1 MGESSSRPAW
11 IETVA
16 AEDAD
21 ADLAALYDRARD
33 PDSGQLDHILQV
45 HSLHPRGLAAHL
57 ELYEAVMHPTPGLRG
72 AEREMIAVV
81 VSQLNE
87 CHY

>member
-1 MGESSSRPAW
+1 MSEPAW

-16 AEDAD
+16 DDAASD
-21 ADLAALYDRARD
+21 ELKTLYDRVRD
-33 PDSGQLDHILQV
+33 PASGELDHILQV
-45 HSLHPRGLAAHL
+45 HSLHPAGLKAHFGLYQAAMRG
-57 ELYEAVMHPTPGLRG
+57 TPGLRG

>member
-1 MGESSSRPAW
+1 MGEPTRPAW
-11 IETVA
+11 IETIA
-16 AEDAD
+16 ADEAD
-21 ADLAALYDRARD
+21 AELGELYERVRD

-45 HSLHPRGLAAHL
+45 HSLHRRGLAAHF
-57 ELYEAVMHPTPGLRG
+57 ELYDAVMRPTPGLRG